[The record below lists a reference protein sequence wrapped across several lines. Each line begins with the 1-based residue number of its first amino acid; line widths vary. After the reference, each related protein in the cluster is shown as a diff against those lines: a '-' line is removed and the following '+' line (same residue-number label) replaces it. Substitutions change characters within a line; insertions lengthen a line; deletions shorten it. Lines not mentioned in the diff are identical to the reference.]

1 MFAKKRNISLSVC
14 MALFI
19 VTGCNDRNSA
29 QSANAAHDSVS
40 SAASKTQPDTRKEGP
55 SNSTATADNFLLN
68 TRVKNNQ
75 AAYVP
80 AQCYT
85 KTKVDEE
92 VHNPC
97 YSCHTAS
104 KEPNYIDDTSF
115 QLAYDFRTYTRT
127 NRWSNLFK
135 DRTQDVSDISDNAII
150 EYVRESNYFD
160 ADGNIKLAQKLA
172 EVPASWDFNQDGKWE
187 GYTPDSYFNFDT
199 EGFDQTPTG
208 QDSGWR
214 AFAYTPFLGT
224 FWPTNGS
231 TDDVLIRLPET
242 MRQNENGEYSRAVY
256 RLNLAIVEAMIKR
269 EDISIPATDES
280 LYNVDLNR
288 NGSIDQAK
296 SVVYRWNPVAGQR
309 MSYVGK
315 AKTLLAQGKL
325 HIAGGLYPEG
335 TEFLH
340 TVRYIDVDKNNKV
353 GMAARIK
360 ELRYSYKHSWNN
372 YNQLNNAAV
381 TEVKEG
387 DQRPERL
394 RTLKGNPEFGLF
406 NGQGWTY
413 QGFIED
419 KHGEL
424 RPQSYEE
431 TLSCMGCHSGIA
443 ATTDNSFAFA
453 RKLDH
458 NAPQYGWS
466 HSSQHSLTGIPE
478 PQWRDGTWEYTE
490 YLKQN
495 RSGNEFRNNSEVIEA
510 FFNADGSLK
519 AEKIADLRSD
529 ISVLL
534 LPSPERA
541 LMLNKA
547 YKVIVDEQSYI
558 YGKDAHIKPVETV
571 WEEVPEGEETGV
583 TELVIAP

>member
-1 MFAKKRNISLSVC
+1 MKKPYISPLLL
-14 MALFI
+14 ATFFI
-19 VTGCNDRNSA
+19 INGCSDSDSTRSA
-29 QSANAAHDSVS
+29 DIKKDNPAATT
-40 SAASKTQPDTRKEGP
+40 SAAIGR
-55 SNSTATADNFLLN
+55 SNTTANTDALLLN
-68 TRVKNNQ
+68 TLIKNNQ

-85 KTKVDEE
+85 KTTVGED

-97 YSCHTAS
+97 YSCHTTS
-104 KEPNYIDDTSF
+104 KEPNYIDDASF
-115 QLAYDFRTYTRT
+115 QLSYEFRTYTRS
-127 NRWSNLFK
+127 NRWSNLFR
-135 DRTQDVSDISDNAII
+135 DRTNDVKAISDATII
-150 EYVRESNYFD
+150 KYVRHSNYFD
-160 ADGNIKLAQKLA
+160 REGDIKLANKLA
-172 EVPASWDFNQDGKWE
+172 RIPTNWDFNQNGEWE

-199 EGFDQTPTG
+199 EGFDQTPEG
-208 QDSGWR
+208 HDSGWR

-231 TDDVLIRLPET
+231 TDDVLIRLPEA
-242 MRQNENGEYSRAVY
+242 MRQDDKGQYSRSVY
-256 RLNLAIVEAMIKR
+256 ALNLSIVEAMIKR
-269 EDISIPATDES
+269 ENIAINETDES
-280 LYNVDLNR
+280 IYNVDLNR
-288 NGSIDQAK
+288 NGTIDTAQQ
-296 SVVYRWNPVAGQR
+296 VVYLWNPRKGQQ
-309 MSYVGK
+309 MSYVGR
-315 AKTLLAQGKL
+315 AKTLLEQGKL

-340 TVRYIDVDKNNKV
+340 TVRYIDVGENNTV
-353 GMAARIK
+353 SMAARIK

-387 DQRPERL
+387 EQRPDRL
-394 RTLKGNPEFGLF
+394 RTLKGNPEYGLF

-419 KHGEL
+419 QDGEL

-453 RKLDH
+453 RKLDQR
-458 NAPQYGWS
+458 APQNGWS
-466 HSSQHSLTGIPE
+466 HGSQHGLVGVPE

-495 RSGNEFRNNSEVIEA
+495 RSGNEFRNNDEVIEK
-510 FFNADGSLK
+510 FFD
-519 AEKIADLRSD
+519 AEGNPKTEMVQRLHSD
-529 ISVLL
+529 ISELL
-534 LPSPERA
+534 LPSPQRA
-541 LMLNKA
+541 LLLNKA

-558 YGKDAHIKPVETV
+558 YGKDPHIKPVETV
-571 WEEVPEGEETGV
+571 WDEVPEQELTGV
-583 TELVIAP
+583 TELVIAR